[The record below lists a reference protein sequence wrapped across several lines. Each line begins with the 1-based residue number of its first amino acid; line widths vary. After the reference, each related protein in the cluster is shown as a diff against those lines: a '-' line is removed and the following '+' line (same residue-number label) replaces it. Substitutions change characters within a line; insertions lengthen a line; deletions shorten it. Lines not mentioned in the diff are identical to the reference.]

1 MAFELQLVLLRV
13 SDVDRA
19 RAFYTEKAG
28 FSLDADVSRGDDFRF
43 VQCTPPGSACS
54 VAFGVGLTEGDLG
67 NPLEMYLVVADIEVA
82 RDELVGRGVE
92 VSEIQHMTP
101 RGWTPGADPQHADYN
116 SFAFFRDPDG
126 NRWVLQEVGHSRRER
141 SAV

>member
-1 MAFELQLVLLRV
+1 PSQSEAPPPSANSTTADGHDRARRPHFRPFGVPWAGRTTRRGDGGAVDFELQLVLLRV

-43 VQCTPPGSACS
+43 VQCTPAGSACS

-67 NPLEMYLVVADIEVA
+67 NPLEMYLVVADIEAA
-82 RDELVGRGVE
+82 RELGR
-92 VSEIQHMTP
+92 
-101 RGWTPGADPQHADYN
+101 AAC
-116 SFAFFRDPDG
+116 
-126 NRWVLQEVGHSRRER
+126 RER
-141 SAV
+141 GE